1 MSDKKDHVWL
11 LIQEH
16 VSDTMTRLGIGS
28 LVSEMSLP
36 IKEYERKVH
45 GMSWQLVENWCLCK
59 YCQMFDPSNYNFN
72 HWRGE
77 LYAALDGVND
87 IHLKKGMSKKSALA
101 EVLIDAYEYDTKI
114 AVKKS
119 IKSKFKIEKLDSDSI
134 MDAVSGEFASKIG
147 VLIDGLSNEFDV
159 VEYINNEFGI
169 DK

>member
-1 MSDKKDHVWL
+1 MKWRKLHSESHKEIFARMESCK
-11 LIQEH
+11 LI
-16 VSDTMTRLGIGS
+16 
-28 LVSEMSLP
+28 SEMSTSLKKF
-36 IKEYERKVH
+36 ISSVEFLQE
-45 GMSWQLVENWCLCK
+45 QIIENWCLCK
-59 YCQMFDPSNYNFN
+59 YCQMFDVDNVNFN

-87 IHLKKGMSKKSALA
+87 IHLKKGMSKKSALT

>member
-1 MSDKKDHVWL
+1 MNWVKLHSESHKEIFARMESCK
-11 LIQEH
+11 LI
-16 VSDTMTRLGIGS
+16 
-28 LVSEMSLP
+28 SEMSTPLKKF
-36 IKEYERKVH
+36 ISSVEFLQE
-45 GMSWQLVENWCLCK
+45 QIIENWCLCK
-59 YCQMFDPSNYNFN
+59 YCQMFDVDNVNFN

-87 IHLKKGMSKKSALA
+87 IHLKKGMSKKSALT

-119 IKSKFKIEKLDSDSI
+119 LKCKFKIEKLDSDSI

>member
-1 MSDKKDHVWL
+1 MKWRKLHSESHKEIFARMESCK
-11 LIQEH
+11 LI
-16 VSDTMTRLGIGS
+16 
-28 LVSEMSLP
+28 SEMSTPLKKF
-36 IKEYERKVH
+36 ISSVEFLQE
-45 GMSWQLVENWCLCK
+45 QIIENWCLCK

-87 IHLKKGMSKKSALA
+87 IHLKKGMSKKSALT

>member
-1 MSDKKDHVWL
+1 MKWRKLHSESHKEIFARMDSCK
-11 LIQEH
+11 LI
-16 VSDTMTRLGIGS
+16 
-28 LVSEMSLP
+28 SEMSTPLKKF
-36 IKEYERKVH
+36 IASVEFLQE
-45 GMSWQLVENWCLCK
+45 QIIENWCLCK
-59 YCQMFDPSNYNFN
+59 YCQMFDVDNVNFN

-87 IHLKKGMSKKSALA
+87 IHLKKGMSKKSALT